1 MNKLLAVLLFGSGV
15 LLGFSDF
22 FSPDDRIPVYMAA
35 LILVFLPLA
44 LVYNR
49 MKLQNAAEARLREQ
63 WNEAQS
69 LALVKREAKS
79 KIPKEYPRRES
90 PTAFEGSTKVG
101 AVRSMAALVRKP
113 ALREKIYEI
122 CDFADLVLETIRHL
136 PCDTPAAVVF
146 CETQLTRFTEALERC
161 FEMHRIEDGSRA
173 RQSLIDAHE
182 VECFSTFITVFKRQ
196 QDTILCEGLKGSKGQ
211 PQSYNTPSVSP

>member
-1 MNKLLAVLLFGSGV
+1 MAVLLFGSGI

-22 FSPDDRIPVYMAA
+22 FSPDDLTPVYMAA

-49 MKLQNAAEARLREQ
+49 MKLQSATEARLREL
-63 WNEAQS
+63 WTEAQN

-90 PTAFEGSTKVG
+90 QAAFEGSTKVG

-113 ALREKIYEI
+113 VLREKIYEI

-136 PCDTPAAVVF
+136 PSDTPAAVVF
-146 CETQLTRFTEALERC
+146 CETQLSRFTEALERC
-161 FEMHRIEDGSRA
+161 FEMHRREEGPLA
-173 RQSLIDAHE
+173 RQSLVDAHE

-196 QDTILCEGLKGSKGQ
+196 QDTILFEGLRGHKDQ
-211 PQSYNTPSVSP
+211 H

>member
-1 MNKLLAVLLFGSGV
+1 MVVLLFGSGL

-22 FSPDDRIPVYMAA
+22 FGRDDLTPVYIAS
-35 LILVFLPLA
+35 LILVFLPIA
-44 LVYNR
+44 LVYNK
-49 MKLQNAAEARLREQ
+49 MKLQSATEARQRELL
-63 WNEAQS
+63 NEAQT

-79 KIPKEYPRRES
+79 KIPREYPRRES
-90 PTAFEGSTKVG
+90 PAAFEGSTKVG

-136 PCDTPAAVVF
+136 PNDTPAAVVF
-146 CETQLTRFTEALERC
+146 CETHLSRFSEALEHC
-161 FEMHRIEDGSRA
+161 FDMHRNEEGPFA
-173 RQSLIDAHE
+173 KQSLIDAHE

-196 QDTILCEGLKGSKGQ
+196 QDTILFEGLKGIKE
-211 PQSYNTPSVSP
+211 